1 MGERQRATTTRL
13 KSTKKLTKLGAGRG
27 VNQTLGRPVVS
38 VVVLFPVGDDC
49 ASFVNVVAGIH
60 VQAFVT
66 YATVE
71 GFNVPV
77 APGLTGW

>member
-1 MGERQRATTTRL
+1 MVG
-13 KSTKKLTKLGAGRG
+13 
-27 VNQTLGRPVVS
+27 

-49 ASFVNVVAGIH
+49 AGFVNVVEGIH
-60 VQAFVT
+60 VQAFVA

-77 APGLTGW
+77 APGLTGWNVVNTEYVFCKFS